1 MKRVLRM
8 DSVCVIGLA
17 ALVLTWALPTAAGAQ
32 FGELVKQVPRS
43 ANAIVLLNMEK
54 ARQSPMGVKE
64 GWDKRIENAFEAG
77 ISRGPPQATRGG
89 VAAASHIEATPP

>member
-17 ALVLTWALPTAAGAQ
+17 ALVLTWALPTAAVAQ

-64 GWDKRIENAFEAG
+64 GWDKRIENAFEANA
-77 ISRGPPQATRGG
+77 ITITSA
-89 VAAASHIEATPP
+89 